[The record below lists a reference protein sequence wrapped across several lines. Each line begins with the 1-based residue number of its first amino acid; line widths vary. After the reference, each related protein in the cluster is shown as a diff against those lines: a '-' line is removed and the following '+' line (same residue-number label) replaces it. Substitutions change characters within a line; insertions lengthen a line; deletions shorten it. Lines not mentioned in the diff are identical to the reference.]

1 VAALFCIIA
10 GSRFFLNE
18 ISDMRRKRIA
28 ANRKGPILF
37 SASSQDR
44 YDIMRLI
51 DHITISRTLNVA
63 TLALILAALILAYTG
78 NVDVEL
84 TESIERTVRSVTAT
98 K

>member
-1 VAALFCIIA
+1 
-10 GSRFFLNE
+10 
-18 ISDMRRKRIA
+18 
-28 ANRKGPILF
+28 
-37 SASSQDR
+37 
-44 YDIMRLI
+44 MRLI